1 MVDDRAFFVV
11 SDFLGTEYSN
21 LEKKLSARERSVK
34 FVVRSDPEPD
44 DLLSFAYT
52 YGTI

>member
-1 MVDDRAFFVV
+1 MVDDRTFFVV
-11 SDFLGTEYSN
+11 SGFPWDRISN

-52 YGTI
+52 HGTI

>member
-1 MVDDRAFFVV
+1 MDHHAFFVAKRL
-11 SDFLGTEYSN
+11 SGRN
-21 LEKKLSARERSVK
+21 KLSARERSVK

-44 DLLSFAYT
+44 DLLSFSYT